1 MGIGPVKAEQTC
13 LHGWPAWEDFLV
25 PGLFHPEMT
34 SDSLGS
40 VRSLHRVPPH
50 KRCWTPDPQYLKC
63 DSICSRVFAEF
74 IKLKRGPRV
83 GSKMAGWLASPQ
95 EVRVWMK
102 THIGRMS
109 CDGEGR
115 ERVICPQAKESKVS
129 QRPAGGSERLPPAAT
144 ASTCRPRDRALLA
157 SRAARWSFSV
167 IKAPSL
173 KHFATAAP
181 GRCPGPCPASLGPA
195 HPQQP
200 GLLPVLA

>member
-40 VRSLHRVPPH
+40 VRGLHRFPPH

-74 IKLKRGPRV
+74 IELKRGPRV

-129 QRPAGGSERLPPAAT
+129 QRPAGGSG
-144 ASTCRPRDRALLA
+144 RPRPGSLPQPRP
-157 SRAARWSFSV
+157 
-167 IKAPSL
+167 APAGPVTGRFWPPELRDGLFLSL
-173 KHFATAAP
+173 KP
-181 GRCPGPCPASLGPA
+181 
-195 HPQQP
+195 
-200 GLLPVLA
+200 PV